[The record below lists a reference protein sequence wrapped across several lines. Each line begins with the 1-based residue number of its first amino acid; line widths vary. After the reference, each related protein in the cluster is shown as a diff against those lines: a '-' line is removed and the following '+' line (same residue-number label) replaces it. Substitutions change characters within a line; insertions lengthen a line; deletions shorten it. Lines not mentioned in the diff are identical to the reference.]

1 MRAVTAITIAV
12 FASISLAACGGSGSS
27 NGGGGTAGGEIG
39 ETRVIHYA
47 GYGDGM
53 GKEDIAVTLL
63 QVVPSASSSEQGF
76 GPDSGD
82 QLVAVQ
88 LRVKNLSSAPY
99 SDSTSDC
106 VTATDAAADQSVPPQ
121 EDSPVTVGPAFPDI
135 VDLTPGGSVTGVL
148 TFEIGSSDSLSAVHF
163 DPSQG
168 DGGSPIATWKLN

>member
-1 MRAVTAITIAV
+1 MRAVIAITIAV
-12 FASISLAACGGSGSS
+12 LASISLAACGGSGSS
-27 NGGGGTAGGEIG
+27 NGGGAIG
-39 ETRVIHYA
+39 ETRTIHYA
-47 GYGDGM
+47 GYGAGV

-99 SDSTSDC
+99 SDPTSDC
-106 VTATDAAADQSVPPQ
+106 VTATDAADQSIQPQ

-135 VDLTPGGSVTGVL
+135 VDLTPGASVTGVV
-148 TFEIGSSDSLSAVHF
+148 TFEIGSGDSLAAVHF

-168 DGGSPIATWKLN
+168 DGRGPIATWKVN

>member
-27 NGGGGTAGGEIG
+27 NGGGGGTTGGAIG
-39 ETRVIHYA
+39 ETRTIHYA

-63 QVVPSASSSEQGF
+63 QIVPSASSSEQGF
-76 GPDSGD
+76 GPESGD

-106 VTATDAAADQSVPPQ
+106 VTATDAADQSIPPQ
-121 EDSPVTVGPAFPDI
+121 EDSPVTVGPAFPGI

-148 TFEIGSSDSLSAVHF
+148 TFEIGSGDSLTAVHF
-163 DPSQG
+163 DPSRG
-168 DGGSPIATWKLN
+168 DGGSPIATWKVN

>member
-12 FASISLAACGGSGSS
+12 LASISLAACGGSGSS
-27 NGGGGTAGGEIG
+27 NGGGSTAGGDNG
-39 ETRVIHYA
+39 ETRTIHYA

-76 GPDSGD
+76 GPESGD

-99 SDSTSDC
+99 SAPASDC
-106 VTATDAAADQSVPPQ
+106 VTATDAADQSIPPQ
-121 EDSPVTVGPAFPDI
+121 EDSPVTVGPAFPGI
-135 VDLTPGGSVTGVL
+135 VDLTPGGSVTGVV
-148 TFEIGSSDSLSAVHF
+148 TFEIGTSDSLAAVDF

-168 DGGSPIATWKLN
+168 DGGGPIATWKVN

>member
-12 FASISLAACGGSGSS
+12 LASISLAACGGGGSS
-27 NGGGGTAGGEIG
+27 NDGGSTVGGDIG
-39 ETRVIHYA
+39 KTQTIHYA

-63 QVVPSASSSEQGF
+63 QIVPSASSSEQGF
-76 GPDSGD
+76 GPESGD

-106 VTATDAAADQSVPPQ
+106 VTATDAADQSISPE
-121 EDSPVTVGPAFPDI
+121 EDSPVTAGPAFPGI

-148 TFEIGSSDSLSAVHF
+148 TFEIGSGDSLAAVHF

-168 DGGSPIATWKLN
+168 DGGSPITTWKVN

>member
-12 FASISLAACGGSGSS
+12 LASSSLAACGGST
-27 NGGGGTAGGEIG
+27 GGGGIG
-39 ETRVIHYA
+39 ETRTIHYA

-63 QVVPSASSSEQGF
+63 QIVPSASSSEQGF
-76 GPDSGD
+76 GPESGD

-106 VTATDAAADQSVPPQ
+106 VTATDAADQSIPPQ
-121 EDSPVTVGPAFPDI
+121 EDSPVTVGPAFPGI

-148 TFEIGSSDSLSAVHF
+148 TFEIGSGDSLAAVHF
-163 DPSQG
+163 DPSRG
-168 DGGSPIATWKLN
+168 DGGSPIATWKVN

>member
-1 MRAVTAITIAV
+1 MRAVSAITIAV
-12 FASISLAACGGSGSS
+12 LASIPLAACAGS
-27 NGGGGTAGGEIG
+27 NGGRPVGGGEIG
-39 ETRVIHYA
+39 QTRTIHYA
-47 GYGDGM
+47 GYGAGV

-88 LRVKNLSSAPY
+88 LRIKNLSSAPY

-106 VTATDAAADQSVPPQ
+106 VTATDAADQSIQP
-121 EDSPVTVGPAFPDI
+121 EDDSPVTVGPAFPGML
-135 VDLTPGGSVTGVL
+135 DLTPGGSVTGVL
-148 TFEIGSSDSLSAVHF
+148 TFEIGSGDSLAAVHF

-168 DGGSPIATWKLN
+168 GGGSPIATWKVN

>member
-12 FASISLAACGGSGSS
+12 LASISLAACGSGSS
-27 NGGGGTAGGEIG
+27 NGGGGTTGGEIG
-39 ETRVIHYA
+39 ETQTIHYA
-47 GYGDGM
+47 GYGDGV

-99 SDSTSDC
+99 SDSASDC
-106 VTATDAAADQSVPPQ
+106 VTATEAADQIIPPQ
-121 EDSPVTVGPAFPDI
+121 EDSPVTVGPAFPDT
-135 VDLTPGGSVTGVL
+135 VDLTPGGSVTGVV
-148 TFEIGSSDSLSAVHF
+148 TFEIGSGDSLAAVHF
-163 DPSQG
+163 DPSRG
-168 DGGSPIATWKLN
+168 DGGSPIATWKVN